1 MNYHLFRTIND
12 WSGNGLFDDLMK
24 LIAKDAIFAVFAVF
38 AVLCVYRLR
47 EWDPRP
53 VLFSLASLGLTYA
66 FGLLAA
72 ALHSEQRPF
81 ETHQVHQ
88 LIAHDPGQSFPSD
101 HATAAFGVALTVLVF
116 LSRSWG
122 MLLSLVALLI
132 GFSRVYVGLHYP
144 GDVLGGAVVAL
155 LGVFIAVAVA
165 VVFARP
171 ARQAAALRPPVG
183 AARR

>member
-12 WSGNGLFDDLMK
+12 WSGNGLFDDAMK
-24 LIAKDAIFAVFAVF
+24 LIAKDAIWAMLVAFAA
-38 AVLCVYRLR
+38 LCVVRLR

-53 VLFSLASLGLTYA
+53 VLFSFVALGVSYA
-66 FGLLAA
+66 LGLLAA
-72 ALHSEQRPF
+72 AVHTEQRPF

-88 LIAHDPGQSFPSD
+88 LIADDPGQSFPSD
-101 HATAAFGVALTVLVF
+101 HATAAFAITLTVLVF

-122 MLLSLVALLI
+122 MLLSFVALAVGLA
-132 GFSRVYVGLHYP
+132 RVYVGVAYP
-144 GDVLGGAVVAL
+144 GDILGGGLVAL
-155 LGVFIAVAVA
+155 FGVIIAVAVA